1 MALCAN
7 VREKNE
13 SMYLFNQKKYG
24 NIVQNSE
31 LLRLAPTEF
40 SRSPTPPAPA
50 RSNIVLSSSTIVSG
64 NIEWTENKILHPDFY
79 DFLYNNNTNIFSEVG
94 PDIWSIPFF
103 TPEFCK
109 HLIELSEEKGE
120 WSAGVYADPNQT
132 DTRVGK
138 IEEIPTQD
146 IHLKQ
151 LGLHDFWTNVT
162 NKYMKKVLSH
172 LYKYLTKDYHIAFV
186 VKYDYSP
193 GGQTSLKPHHD
204 SSVYTI
210 NVALNNHTEYEGG
223 GVRFLSKNVTY
234 LNKTAGY
241 MLLHPGRITHYH
253 EALQITGGKRYILVS
268 FNN

>member
-7 VREKNE
+7 VRDKNE
-13 SMYLFNQKKYG
+13 SMYLFNKKKYG
-24 NIVQNSE
+24 NIVQNSD
-31 LLRLAPTEF
+31 
-40 SRSPTPPAPA
+40 
-50 RSNIVLSSSTIVSG
+50 IVLPQSSPSTIVSR
-64 NIEWTENKILHPDFY
+64 NIEWTEDKILHPDFY
-79 DFLYNNNTNIFSEVG
+79 DFLYNNNTNIFSEIG

-162 NKYMKKVLSH
+162 NKYMKKLLSH

-210 NVALNNHTEYEGG
+210 NVALNKHTEYEGG

-234 LNKTAGY
+234 LNKKAGY

-253 EALQITGGKRYILVS
+253 EALPITGGKRYILVS